1 MKFNDK
7 HFNIQN
13 GLDENENSLNGLD
26 ENENS
31 LNGLVILQDI
41 TIQKICNVNFKK
53 WSLQSDNS
61 FILTLDINKIN
72 TPFHHNNLIKK
83 IHR

>member
-1 MKFNDK
+1 LKFNDK

-53 WSLQSDNS
+53 
-61 FILTLDINKIN
+61 
-72 TPFHHNNLIKK
+72 
-83 IHR
+83 